1 MESESVDIAGDM
13 DISPPPP
20 PPPPPPPGGEEAVA
34 AGGAEEVSVL
44 KELLLAAERRAREA
58 EFEVEQARE
67 REREAATREAERSR
81 LLVEKESALEAL
93 EAEQERLTAH
103 LRQTA
108 TQATEGMSKEERGRA
123 VEKEREMQKAMI
135 RLKQDKELMAQ
146 ELQDLRNSFAVKAQ
160 TRLESLGERTSD
172 SATEALA
179 YAAEQAAA
187 LTARLEK
194 AEAYA
199 AEVTKSLCDSPHAQE
214 AKKAARP
221 LIQRALAAAAAA
233 AAIVMDKARMRVPA
247 LRDLVEDTVG
257 KLEDLSRF
265 RSQAAEAADYW
276 LVWCPLVLT
285 VVSLWVQWLAG
296 GLRMLGLRIQQS
308 ALVAC
313 LSLAGLAFVL
323 ESADGGLQEVGM
335 TPAGVALLHVCYL
348 LSLVVCAVV
357 YSLTLLLGP
366 LRMVALVQLAA
377 VAWLIWCYYDQ
388 LMSPTLKGKPPVGGN
403 ADAFARAHL
412 MRSFVSVF
420 VATWGTFAGNIGAD
434 KRI

>member
-103 LRQTA
+103 LRHTA

-187 LTARLEK
+187 LTARLEE

-221 LIQRALAAAAAA
+221 LIQRALAAAAKA

-323 ESADGGLQEVGM
+323 ESADGGLQDVGM

-388 LMSPTLKGKPPVGGN
+388 LMSPTLKGKPPVGGD

-420 VATWGTFAGNIGAD
+420 FATWGTFAGNIGAD
-434 KRI
+434 KRL

>member
-1 MESESVDIAGDM
+1 S
-13 DISPPPP
+13 
-20 PPPPPPPGGEEAVA
+20 A
-34 AGGAEEVSVL
+34 ARRASSSD
-44 KELLLAAERRAREA
+44 KSAAAED
-58 EFEVEQARE
+58 EVG
-67 REREAATREAERSR
+67 REAATREAERSR

-187 LTARLEK
+187 LTARLEE

-199 AEVTKSLCDSPHAQE
+199 AELTKSLCDSPHAQE

-388 LMSPTLKGKPPVGGN
+388 LMSPTLKGKPPVGEN